1 MAEYVMGPDDKQ
13 DEVARDLM
21 DHVGP
26 ERAHEVVW
34 YPRPGVPGGGVF
46 SMPDDLAD
54 GYTSQRVSRLDDD
67 ARGEQIRLATDGTTA
82 EPGDPTEFNDA
93 LARGE
98 APVAAS
104 PATGPNPVAHLVTGD
119 SEGVEQP
126 TTSRSRRAQA
136 KAQTKA
142 ADTTKE

>member
-1 MAEYVMGPDDKQ
+1 MAEYVMGPGDNQ
-13 DEVARDLM
+13 DAVARDLM
-21 DHVGP
+21 DHAGP
-26 ERAHEVVW
+26 ERAHEIAW

-54 GYTSQRVSRLDDD
+54 GYTSERVSRLDDD

-82 EPGDPTEFNDA
+82 EPGDPTAFNDA
-93 LARGE
+93 LAAGE

-104 PATGPNPVAHLVTGD
+104 PATGPNPVAHLTTTGD

-136 KAQTKA
+136 KAQAK
-142 ADTTKE
+142 ADTKE